1 MKMSGRR
8 RTVTIH
14 ERSLLDHSTGQ
25 KELASNEIRRR
36 PNRVRI
42 RLLLTSL
49 RKAVFTWAVTTA
61 AQRGYK

>member
-8 RTVTIH
+8 RTATIH
-14 ERSLLDHSTGQ
+14 ERSQLDHSTGQ
-25 KELASNEIRRR
+25 KEPASNEIRRK